1 MNNKVVLEDEIT
13 LGKSENLYSMFNIA
27 KGTEISI
34 DSTGTVA
41 TLNQKVKQEN
51 GTEEEKILLAKIE
64 TENIYWQVRNKNPMN
79 KSLLDLEKNSDLE
92 CNFDNKNENKLCI
105 YLQNFE
111 SGKIKIEFIPQ

>member
-1 MNNKVVLEDEIT
+1 
-13 LGKSENLYSMFNIA
+13 
-27 KGTEISI
+27 
-34 DSTGTVA
+34 
-41 TLNQKVKQEN
+41 
-51 GTEEEKILLAKIE
+51 
-64 TENIYWQVRNKNPMN
+64 MN